1 METKENN
8 QSSELDVRCSNPCTR
23 AGFAVLLFTTLAFAI
38 LGPLDTAKRLEALGK
53 YFTLRMELKDALDE
67 LEGDP
72 CWKNLVSAEGD
83 KVSNW
88 TLSKLIEFR
97 CPSAPP
103 SEKKRSDPPKTQL
116 HRQENS
122 EIKPQ
127 TDKKQDET
135 PPAQVQGFSVEIVL
149 NLWEFEK
156 IANALTE
163 LGNSETIRLARSY
176 SYRFDR
182 SIYRWEMLRHR
193 ILKRIREALR
203 TSGPPSKSSVKPPN
217 TSLEEEIKYL
227 TFEDI
232 RRLANYEQPELG
244 ELEPHIK
251 ELSQFN
257 LPSLGIPLGLIMAT
271 RIIESALLF
280 FFAYFWLF
288 QREAMLSK
296 NYPATG
302 TLFGVFQRTFISRNM
317 FKVFMA
323 LPSVVAVL
331 LGIKSIAYTYWNIV
345 LGIFVFGFC
354 VAIVWNWEH
363 R

>member
-1 METKENN
+1 
-8 QSSELDVRCSNPCTR
+8 
-23 AGFAVLLFTTLAFAI
+23 
-38 LGPLDTAKRLEALGK
+38 
-53 YFTLRMELKDALDE
+53 
-67 LEGDP
+67 
-72 CWKNLVSAEGD
+72 
-83 KVSNW
+83 
-88 TLSKLIEFR
+88 
-97 CPSAPP
+97 
-103 SEKKRSDPPKTQL
+103 
-116 HRQENS
+116 
-122 EIKPQ
+122 
-127 TDKKQDET
+127 
-135 PPAQVQGFSVEIVL
+135 
-149 NLWEFEK
+149 
-156 IANALTE
+156 
-163 LGNSETIRLARSY
+163 
-176 SYRFDR
+176 
-182 SIYRWEMLRHR
+182 
-193 ILKRIREALR
+193 
-203 TSGPPSKSSVKPPN
+203 VKPPN

-251 ELSQFN
+251 ELSHFN

-280 FFAYFWLF
+280 FLAYFWLF